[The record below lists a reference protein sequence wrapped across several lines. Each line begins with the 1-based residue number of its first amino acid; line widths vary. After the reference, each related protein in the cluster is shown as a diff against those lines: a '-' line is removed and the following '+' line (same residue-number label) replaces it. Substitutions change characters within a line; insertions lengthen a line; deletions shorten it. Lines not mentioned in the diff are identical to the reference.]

1 MVSKSTLQKQN
12 KIKKPLLA
20 ILEVISGPYVVTKCL
35 LVQLNKGHV
44 TRQIRHFVYL
54 QLRRKMQNSCL
65 RNAPLSPFIFCPFIL
80 ASEDVVTTHF
90 YLSLF

>member
-12 KIKKPLLA
+12 KIKNPLLA
-20 ILEVISGPYVVTKCL
+20 IPEVIFGPYVVTKCL

-54 QLRRKMQNSCL
+54 ELWRKMQSSGL
-65 RNAPLSPFIFCPFIL
+65 RNAP
-80 ASEDVVTTHF
+80 
-90 YLSLF
+90 